1 MGMTKSRI
9 AYPTD
14 LNDTEYGQIAPLL
27 ETTRKRGRAREIAYR
42 EILNAI
48 FYVLKTGCGWREL
61 PHDFPKWQ
69 TAYYYFRQFRLYGL
83 WEEINERVCQAVR
96 KTEGRRA
103 EPTAMIIDS
112 QSVKSAEGGEAIGF
126 DGGKKVHGR
135 KRVLLTD
142 TLGFARLVKVVAADL
157 HDSHAGYQLLCTLQH
172 RPFWLP
178 CLRKIF
184 ADGGFRGNLED
195 WVRQSL
201 HIQLDIVLKEEGQ
214 TGFQVLPKRWV
225 IERTNAWIT
234 RQRRLARDYER
245 LPASSESFIYAT
257 MIRLG
262 LRRLSRISN
271 Y

>member
-1 MGMTKSRI
+1 MTKSRI

-14 LNDTEYGQIAPLL
+14 LNDTEYAQIAPLL
-27 ETTRKRGRAREIAYR
+27 EPSSDRGRPREVTCR

-69 TAYYYFRQFRLYGL
+69 TVYYYFRQFRLYGL
-83 WEEINERVCQAVR
+83 WEEINEHVCQAVR
-96 KTEGRRA
+96 KKEGRRA
-103 EPTAMIIDS
+103 EPSAMIIDC

-142 TLGFARLVKVVAADL
+142 TLGFARLVKVVSADT
-157 HDSHAGYQLLCTLQH
+157 HDGSAGYQLLRRLQQ
-172 RPFWLP
+172 RPFWLA

-184 ADGGFRGNLED
+184 ADGGFRGNLEE
-195 WVRQSL
+195 WMAQAL
-201 HIQLDIVLKEEGQ
+201 HIQLEIVLQQEGQ
-214 TGFQVLPKRWV
+214 KGFQVLPKRWV
-225 IERTNAWIT
+225 IERTNAWIS

-245 LPASSESFIYAT
+245 TTASSEDFIYVT

>member
-14 LNDTEYGQIAPLL
+14 LNATEYAHIAPLL
-27 ETTRKRGRAREIAYR
+27 PLSKRGAPRQIPYQ

-48 FYVLKTGCGWREL
+48 FYVLKTGCGWREV
-61 PHDFPKWQ
+61 PHDLPKWQ
-69 TAYYYFRQFRLYGL
+69 TAYYYFRQFHRYGL

-96 KTEGRRA
+96 KTAGRSA
-103 EPTAMIIDS
+103 EPTVMLLDC
-112 QSVKSAEGGEAIGF
+112 QSVKSAEGGAAIGF

-142 TLGFARLVKVVAADL
+142 TLGFARLVKVVAADT
-157 HDSHAGYQLLCTLQH
+157 HDGSAGYQLLRPLQH
-172 RPFWLP
+172 RPRLLS

-184 ADGGFRGNLED
+184 ADGGFRGNLVE
-195 WVRQSL
+195 WVRQAVHVDL
-201 HIQLDIVLKEEGQ
+201 EIVLKEEGQ
-214 TGFQVLPKRWV
+214 KGFQVLPKRWV
-225 IERTNAWIT
+225 IERTNAWIS

-245 LPASSESFIYAT
+245 LPLSSESFIYAT

-271 Y
+271 S

>member
-1 MGMTKSRI
+1 MTKSRI

-14 LNDTEYGQIAPLL
+14 LNDTEYAQIAPLL
-27 ETTRKRGRAREIAYR
+27 EKASKRGRPRTIPYR

-61 PHDFPKWQ
+61 PHDLPKWY
-69 TAYYYFRQFRLYGL
+69 TAYHYFRQFRLAGL
-83 WEEINERVCQAVR
+83 WEEINEHIHKAVR
-96 KTEGRRA
+96 EKEGRA
-103 EPTAMIIDS
+103 AQPTAMIIDC

-142 TLGFARLVKVVAADL
+142 TLGFASL
-157 HDSHAGYQLLCTLQH
+157 AGHQLLLKLLEQPH
-172 RPFWLP
+172 L
-178 CLRKIF
+178 LISVRKIF
-184 ADGGFRGNLED
+184 ADGGFRGNFEE
-195 WVRQSL
+195 WVKQVL
-201 HIQLDIVLKEEGQ
+201 HIDLEIVLKEEGQ
-214 TGFQVLPKRWV
+214 KGFQVLPKRWV
-225 IERTNAWIT
+225 IERTNAWIS

-245 LPASSESFIYAT
+245 LPVSSESFIHAT

-262 LRRLSRISN
+262 LRRLSSILN

>member
-1 MGMTKSRI
+1 MTKSRI

-14 LNDTEYGQIAPLL
+14 LNDTEYARIAPLL
-27 ETTRKRGRAREIAYR
+27 ETTSKRGRPRKILYR

-61 PHDFPKWQ
+61 PHDFPNWK
-69 TAYYYFRQFRLYGL
+69 TAYHYFRQFRLYGL
-83 WEEINERVCQAVR
+83 WEEINEQVHKAVR
-96 KTEGRRA
+96 EKEGREA
-103 EPTAMIIDS
+103 EPTAMIIDC

-157 HDSHAGYQLLCTLQH
+157 HDSYAGHQLLHKLLGQPRLLQ
-172 RPFWLP
+172 RV
-178 CLRKIF
+178 RKIF
-184 ADGGFRGNLED
+184 ADGGFRGNLEE
-195 WVRQSL
+195 WVQQEL
-201 HIQLDIVLKEEGQ
+201 HIVLDIVLKAEGQ
-214 TGFQVLPKRWV
+214 IGFQVLPKRWV
-225 IERTNAWIT
+225 IERTNAWIS

-245 LPASSESFIYAT
+245 TTASSESFIYLT

-262 LRRLSRISN
+262 LRRLSLF
-271 Y
+271 

>member
-1 MGMTKSRI
+1 MTKSRI

-14 LNDTEYGQIAPLL
+14 LNDTEYAQIAPLL
-27 ETTRKRGRAREIAYR
+27 GPTSHRGRPREVSYR

-69 TAYYYFRQFRLYGL
+69 TVYYYFRQFYRYGL
-83 WEEINERVCQAVR
+83 WEEINQCVCQAVR
-96 KTEGRRA
+96 KNEGRRA
-103 EPTAMIIDS
+103 EPSAMIIDS
-112 QSVKSAEGGEAIGF
+112 QSVKSAEGGAEIGF

-142 TLGFARLVKVVAADL
+142 TLGFARLVKVVAADT
-157 HDSHAGYQLLCTLQH
+157 HDSHAGYQLLHKLQQQPH
-172 RPFWLP
+172 LLP
-178 CLRKIF
+178 QVRKIF
-184 ADGGFRGNLED
+184 ADGGFRGNLEE
-195 WVRQSL
+195 WARKEL
-201 HIQLDIVLKEEGQ
+201 HIILDIVLKAEGQ
-214 TGFQVLPKRWV
+214 IGFQVLPKRWV
-225 IERTNAWIT
+225 IERTNAWIS

-245 LPASSESFIYAT
+245 TTASSESFIYAT

-262 LRRLSRISN
+262 LRRLSRILN